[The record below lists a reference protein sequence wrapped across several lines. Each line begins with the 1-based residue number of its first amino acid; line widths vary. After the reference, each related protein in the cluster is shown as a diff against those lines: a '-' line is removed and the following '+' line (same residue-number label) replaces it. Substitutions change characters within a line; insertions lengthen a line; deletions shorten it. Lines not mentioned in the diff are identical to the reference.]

1 MTPPAEPDDTRVVR
15 VLLVNDGASPHTGGM
30 NRMVVGTCD
39 ALSRAGHAVGLVYH
53 DDRAAT
59 VDCPTFHVP
68 EDRPLAQRGAA
79 LDAAVDTFRP
89 DVVQVHSTR
98 FHAFLPALSRRVPL
112 TTFVHDQ
119 SIFCSGGDRMT
130 GSLVPCRRPH
140 GLGCMFWHF
149 AQGCGGKNPA
159 GNWRR
164 WRECS
169 QRSGPRTLRRARF
182 QVASRFMREGLLQ
195 NRYPEDQVDVVPL
208 FTEEPVAK
216 AATEPGLLLLP
227 GRLVRGKGTQIA
239 LEALARLRSPGVR
252 LAIAGDGPERA
263 ALEREAARL
272 GVAGKVSF
280 LGELTPAALGAW
292 YAGAQIVLFPV
303 LRLEPF
309 GLVGVEAMAHGKPIV
324 AFGGGGVDEWLF
336 PGETGLRVEA
346 RTAEAFAAALDEL
359 LGGPARCGAM
369 GEAARRR
376 FSPFRPEAYVERL
389 GQAFERAIGWFAAT
403 AEVAPVVG

>member
-1 MTPPAEPDDTRVVR
+1 
-15 VLLVNDGASPHTGGM
+15 
-30 NRMVVGTCD
+30 MVVGTCD

-53 DDRAAT
+53 DDRPAT
-59 VDCPTFHVP
+59 VGCPTFHVP
-68 EDRPLAQRGAA
+68 ETWPPGQRGVA

-98 FHAFLPALSRRVPL
+98 FHAYLPALSHRVPL

-130 GSLVPCRRPH
+130 GSLVPCRRAH
-140 GLGCMFWHF
+140 GLGCLFWHF
-149 AQGCGGKNPA
+149 AQGCGGKNPL

-164 WRECS
+164 WRGCS
-169 QRSGPRTLRRARF
+169 QRMEPRTLRRARF

-195 NRYPEDQVDVVPL
+195 NGYPEDQVDVVPL

-227 GRLVRGKGTQIA
+227 GRLVRGKGTEVA
-239 LEALARLRSPGVR
+239 LEALALLRSPDVR
-252 LAIAGDGPERA
+252 LAIAGDGPERV
-263 ALEREAARL
+263 ALEREATRL
-272 GVAGKVSF
+272 GVAAQVSF
-280 LGELTPAALGAW
+280 LGELTPAALGPW
-292 YAGAQIVLFPV
+292 YARAQVVLFPV

-309 GLVGVEAMAHGKPIV
+309 GLVGLEAMAHGKPIV
-324 AFGGGGVDEWLF
+324 AFGGGGVDEWLC

-346 RTAEAFAAALDEL
+346 RTAEGFAAALGEL
-359 LGGPARCGAM
+359 LADPVRCGAM

-376 FSPFRPEAYVERL
+376 FPPFRPEAYVERL
-389 GQAFERAIGWFAAT
+389 GLAFERAIGWFAAT
-403 AEVAPVVG
+403 AKEGPIAT